1 MYGQLCF
8 YTAHILYRKAKWE
21 DNNWPEMIKLISPLL
36 LLSTANR
43 FDIRRA
49 KEEGPLSQILKICI
63 LNSVNRILQAGIH
76 GTIMFSID
84 SITILLYHFKS

>member
-1 MYGQLCF
+1 
-8 YTAHILYRKAKWE
+8 
-21 DNNWPEMIKLISPLL
+21 MIKLISPLL